1 MLDFILNNLLDF
13 LYIIIIYFI
22 SLTVHEFAHGF
33 VAYKLGDPTAKDSGR
48 LSLNPIRH
56 LDPVGLVMMVLCRFG
71 WAKPVP
77 VNPNYFKNPKKGMML
92 TAIAGPAS
100 NLILAF
106 ISAFFAQFTHI
117 CLYMAAQNNHR
128 GFTEFFAVTA
138 TVFTLMSAINIGLA
152 IFNLIPVYPLDGSRV
167 LGYFMPNSFDRFMV
181 KYGTYI
187 YIAFFV
193 VLLLTDVVSDAIWFV
208 EEAILGLF
216 AEVWYKPAE
225 GLATLLFK

>member
-106 ISAFFAQFTHI
+106 ISAFFCI
-117 CLYMAAQNNHR
+117 
-128 GFTEFFAVTA
+128 FA
-138 TVFTLMSAINIGLA
+138 
-152 IFNLIPVYPLDGSRV
+152 
-167 LGYFMPNSFDRFMV
+167 
-181 KYGTYI
+181 
-187 YIAFFV
+187 
-193 VLLLTDVVSDAIWFV
+193 
-208 EEAILGLF
+208 
-216 AEVWYKPAE
+216 
-225 GLATLLFK
+225 